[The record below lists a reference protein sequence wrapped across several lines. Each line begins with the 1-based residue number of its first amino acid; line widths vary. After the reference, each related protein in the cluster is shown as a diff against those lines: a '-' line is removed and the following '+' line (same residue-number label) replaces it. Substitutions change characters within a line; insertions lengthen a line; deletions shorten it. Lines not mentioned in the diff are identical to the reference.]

1 MTGELPAGSAR
12 PLGHWLAAIDASNA
26 TFQREAGAA
35 KLGLFKAAAK
45 VLAAPRLVRKPTRP
59 APDRGLMADLQRPWL
74 PLWPGLGAKPLHDRR
89 DHPWTEHLR
98 QAYPDIRRELGAVRT
113 SFARARY
120 DSDLN
125 PAPWQT
131 FYFFLQGRPVPEN
144 LAACPVT
151 AAVLRDIPHNGFHVC
166 FSAIAPGG
174 ALHPHTGPTNASLT
188 AHLGLANCAGAHLW
202 VAGET
207 AHYCD
212 GDVLV
217 FDDSFVHH
225 VEHNGPD
232 VRCTLM
238 ITFWHPE
245 LNALERTFFRRVVQS
260 APR

>member
-1 MTGELPAGSAR
+1 MTGDLPTRIAQ
-12 PLGHWLAAIDASNA
+12 PLDHWLAAIDTSNA
-26 TFQREAGAA
+26 KFQREAGAA
-35 KLGLFKAAAK
+35 KLGLFKAAAL
-45 VLAAPRLVRKPTRP
+45 VLAAPRVVRKRLT
-59 APDRGLMADLQRPWL
+59 ATQDRGIVPELQRPWL
-74 PLWPGLGAKPLHDRR
+74 PHWPGLAAKPLHDRR
-89 DHPWTEHLR
+89 DHPWTERLR
-98 QAYPDIRRELGAVRT
+98 QACPDIRRELGAVRA

-125 PAPWQT
+125 PAPWNT
-131 FYFFLQGRPVPEN
+131 FYFFLQGRPVREN

-151 AAVLRDIPHNGFHVC
+151 AAVLGDVPHNGFHVC

-188 AHLGLANCAGAHLW
+188 AHLGLASCAGARLW

-207 AHYCD
+207 AQYRD
-212 GDVLV
+212 DDVLV

-225 VEHNGPD
+225 VEHDGPG

-245 LNALERTFFRRVVQS
+245 LNALERTFFRRAVQS
-260 APR
+260 ASP